1 MKLLAK
7 LTTLARALVSERKA
21 HSDVSSSSGRP
32 VSPSMPGLKQK
43 ETPLPL
49 DTLEEARVADLLRD
63 QLGANKEKG
72 E

>member
-21 HSDVSSSSGRP
+21 HSDAVPSSTPGLKQ
-32 VSPSMPGLKQK
+32 PGLKQK
-43 ETPLPL
+43 EAQPP
-49 DTLEEARVADLLRD
+49 DTLEQVRVADLLRE
-63 QLGANKEKG
+63 QLEANKEKG